1 MISDTHVHTS
11 FSKDSTAA
19 PPAQVERCLALGMK
33 EVCIT
38 DHHDYQANAGEND
51 FVLDFSDYLPY
62 MERLRQRYAGRIRVN
77 VGVELGLQLR
87 VRPELEALAN
97 SLKVDYLIGS
107 SLFVDGKD
115 PYFPEFFEGK
125 SEKEAY
131 GRYFQVTLERIR
143 AMDCFDAFGH
153 LDYIVRYGPN
163 TNRHNTYQ
171 AYREW
176 IGPILETLIE
186 KGKALECNTA
196 GFRYGL
202 GQPNPSEDILR
213 HYRSLGGELITVG
226 SDAHEP
232 GHVAYGFD
240 RLPGLLK
247 SCGFRYY
254 TVYHSRIPE
263 FIPL

>member
-1 MISDTHVHTS
+1 M
-11 FSKDSTAA
+11 
-19 PPAQVERCLALGMK
+19 
-33 EVCIT
+33 
-38 DHHDYQANAGEND
+38 
-51 FVLDFSDYLPY
+51 LDFSDYLPY

-107 SLFVDGKD
+107 SHFVDGQD

-125 SEKEAY
+125 SENEAY

-171 AYREW
+171 AYQIGRASCRE
-176 IGPILETLIE
+176 
-186 KGKALECNTA
+186 
-196 GFRYGL
+196 RV
-202 GQPNPSEDILR
+202 S
-213 HYRSLGGELITVG
+213 
-226 SDAHEP
+226 
-232 GHVAYGFD
+232 
-240 RLPGLLK
+240 
-247 SCGFRYY
+247 
-254 TVYHSRIPE
+254 
-263 FIPL
+263 